1 MEKPKLEKGFVQQ
14 IDQKGESPIY
24 NNQLKAISEEDL
36 KKILKERHE
45 KNERMFK
52 QPAIDNLSLYE
63 YIRNLERRIEELERL
78 KPPTV

>member
-1 MEKPKLEKGFVQQ
+1 MKEPKLEKGFVQQ

-24 NNQLKAISEEDL
+24 NNQLKEVSKEDL
-36 KKILKERHE
+36 KKALRERHE

-63 YIRNLERRIEELERL
+63 YIVDLKRRVEELESV
-78 KPPTV
+78 KKG